1 MKISYSDQGKKGEQL
16 ANQYLAGKGYRILDT
31 NYFFKTETGRKIG
44 EIDIIAKKK
53 DVYVF
58 IEVKTTVDHLNIND
72 YFRLERRV
80 DKKKANKIIIAAQ
93 KWFLDKKIK
102 TSNLMWQLDV
112 IGVIIS
118 DTNDEDYEIIH
129 LENVFEDKEF

>member
-1 MKISYSDQGKKGEQL
+1 MKISYLDQGRRGEQL
-16 ANQYLAGKGYRILDT
+16 ASEYLMDKGYRILDT
-31 NYFFKTETGRKIG
+31 NYFFKTETNRKIG

-58 IEVKTTVDHLNIND
+58 IEVKTTIDRPDIND

-80 DKKKANKIIIAAQ
+80 SKKKANKIIITAQ
-93 KWFLDKKIK
+93 KWFLDKKIT
-102 TSNLMWQLDV
+102 TSNLKWQLDI
-112 IGVIIS
+112 IGVVIS
-118 DTNDEDYEIIH
+118 NTNNEDYEIIH

>member
-1 MKISYSDQGKKGEQL
+1 MRISYLDQGKKGEKL
-16 ANQYLAGKGYRILDT
+16 ANEYLIGKGYGVLDI

-44 EIDIIAKKK
+44 EIDIIAKKGN
-53 DVYVF
+53 VYVF
-58 IEVKTTVDHLNIND
+58 IEVKTTVNHPNIDD

-80 DKKKANKIIIAAQ
+80 DKKKSDKIIITAQ

-102 TSNLMWQLDV
+102 TSNLKWQLDI

-118 DTNDEDYEIIH
+118 DTNDEDYKIIH